1 MTWDIQRIIHGHAKM
16 WNFSSSV
23 QLNSSQVTAVN
34 KWDVELNMRR
44 ITLYPK
50 AIMYYFV
57 YNKNTTDLQWQD
69 LKLTLL
75 MKENKRIDNPWIKI
89 VNSIGAKD
97 QDEKRCWIATKTTM
111 GIILNIQ
118 NSQLLTLSSAT
129 EIFSCLGVIEKLLKP
144 LLFSIISN

>member
-1 MTWDIQRIIHGHAKM
+1 
-16 WNFSSSV
+16 
-23 QLNSSQVTAVN
+23 
-34 KWDVELNMRR
+34 MRR
-44 ITLYPK
+44 INLYPK
-50 AIMYYFV
+50 ATMYYFV
-57 YNKNTTDLQWQD
+57 YNINTTDLQWQD

-97 QDEKRCWIATKTTM
+97 QDEKRCWIAAKTTM

-129 EIFSCLGVIEKLLKP
+129 EIF
-144 LLFSIISN
+144 

>member
-16 WNFSSSV
+16 WNFFSSV

-44 ITLYPK
+44 INLYPK
-50 AIMYYFV
+50 ATMYYFV
-57 YNKNTTDLQWQD
+57 YNINTTDLKWQD

-97 QDEKRCWIATKTTM
+97 QDEKRCWIAAKTTM

-118 NSQLLTLSSAT
+118 NSQLLTLSLAT
-129 EIFSCLGVIEKLLKP
+129 EIF
-144 LLFSIISN
+144 